1 MQAMTRVFVF
11 TNHKGGVGKS
21 TSATNAA
28 YGIASMLRKAGASNS
43 RVLLIDTDSQA
54 HATLVTTGTKDY
66 GADNSLYTV
75 LMADRQHAAQ
85 TLLNCLV
92 QSDWHE
98 DLHVLPASAMLEG
111 AERELMGLA
120 GAPYRLAD
128 PLNRIANR
136 YAAVVIDTR
145 PSFSLLTEMGLIAAT
160 DAIVPVEPRYLETV
174 GLMSVI
180 GKINEVRDGWRQPN
194 LRVSGILV
202 TKMNYRVRG
211 HNNLLTELKA
221 HGVLGKLLVGVVPAN
236 EAVSYAHQNRQSI
249 FDHDPKAPASKAYMA
264 VVARLP
270 HSVLAGGV
278 S

>member
-1 MQAMTRVFVF
+1 MTRVFVF

-28 YGIASMLRKAGASNS
+28 HGIASMLKKAGASNS
-43 RVLLIDTDSQA
+43 RVLLIDTDSQS
-54 HATLVTTGTKDY
+54 HATLVTTGTKAY
-66 GADNSLYTV
+66 GTDNSLYTV
-75 LMADRQHAAQ
+75 LMADRQYAAQ

-92 QSDWHE
+92 QSIWNE
-98 DLHVLPASAMLEG
+98 DLHVLPASAMLED
-111 AERELMGLA
+111 AERQLSGLA

-128 PLNRIANR
+128 PLSRIASR
-136 YAAVVIDTR
+136 YAAIVIDTR

-180 GKINEVRDGWRQPN
+180 GKINDVRDGWRQLN

-211 HNNLLTELKA
+211 HNHLLNEIKA
-221 HGVLGKLLVGVVPAN
+221 HDVLGKLLVGVVPAN
-236 EAVSYAHQNRQSI
+236 EAVSYSHQNHQSI
-249 FDHDPKAPASKAYMA
+249 FDYDPKAPASRAYMN
-264 VVARLP
+264 VVARLT
-270 HSVLAGGV
+270 HTVLAGGV
-278 S
+278 